1 MINHFQ
7 KHGYNRSLI
16 EQLIDKAN
24 LQEGEQLLK
33 EEKKEIAAN
42 IPLLLKNNK
51 TLPKIERKSYETM
64 ASSAYKPKSS

>member
-42 IPLLLKNNK
+42 IP
-51 TLPKIERKSYETM
+51 
-64 ASSAYKPKSS
+64 